1 MKRFA
6 KVLSCLLL
14 AAAVLLTAAAPAFAA
29 ESSITYLGKT
39 KGFQFQPGSTY
50 TDTDMFDSFKGVM
63 PGDSRTETVTVT
75 NKATDCDYIKLYL
88 RAQVHDEKDNPLS
101 PGVAQTGETVATMTE
116 FLQQLSMKVYNG
128 TQLIYSASP
137 DELGGLAENVL
148 LGTFR
153 KDESARMTVE
163 LEVPLTLDNRF
174 ANRTGEVDWV
184 FTAEAYDDPTPPN
197 PDYTYLTV
205 KKIWEDADNV
215 NRPKS
220 VTVNLL
226 KDGKFS
232 EKVVLN
238 AANQWTYTWSRLDT
252 DYDWTVEE
260 AKVPSGYTVSYKT
273 VGNITFITN
282 SNGQT
287 PDPEPGKPEDLTVV
301 KKWEG
306 DSKNLKKRPDSIKVT
321 LYDGDTAIES
331 VWLSEKNNWRHTWKN
346 LDSGGNWSVV
356 EAHIP
361 NGYTPTYS
369 EKNGVVTITNTA
381 ILIQTGQLNWPI
393 YLMGGL
399 GLAMLFVGL
408 VLMRKQRKDE
418 YA

>member
-1 MKRFA
+1 MKRFMR
-6 KVLSCLLL
+6 VLFCLTL
-14 AAAVLLTAAAPAFAA
+14 AAVVLAGSAASAFAA
-29 ESSITYLGKT
+29 ESSVTYLGRT
-39 KGFQFQPGSTY
+39 KGFQFQPGSSY
-50 TDTDMFDSFKGVM
+50 TDTDMFDNFKGVM
-63 PGDSRTETVTVT
+63 PGDTRTETITIT

-88 RAQVHDEKDNPLS
+88 RAEAHDEKDNPLS
-101 PGVAQTGETVATMTE
+101 PGVADTGETAATMTE
-116 FLQQLSMKVYNG
+116 FLAQLSMKVYNG

-137 DELGGLAENVL
+137 DELGGLNQNVL

-153 KDESARMTVE
+153 KEESAKLTVE
-163 LEVPLTLDNRF
+163 LEVPRSLDSRF
-174 ANRTGEVDWV
+174 AGRTGEVDWV

-197 PDYTYLTV
+197 PDYSYLTV
-205 KKIWEDADNV
+205 KKIWEDGGSK
-215 NRPKS
+215 NRPSS

-260 AKVPSGYTVSYKT
+260 AKVPSGYKVSYKT

-282 SNGQT
+282 SNGK
-287 PDPEPGKPEDLTVV
+287 EPQPGTPEDLTVV

-331 VWLSEKNNWRHTWKN
+331 VWLSESNNWRHTWSD
-346 LDSGGNWSVV
+346 LDGSGNWSVV

-361 NGYTPTYS
+361 SGYTPTYS

-393 YLMGGL
+393 FLLGGL
-399 GLAMLFVGL
+399 GAAMILVGL
-408 VLMRKQRKDE
+408 LLMRKQRKDD

>member
-1 MKRFA
+1 MKRFM
-6 KVLSCLLL
+6 KVLSCLAL
-14 AAAVLLTAAAPAFAA
+14 AAVILLTAAAPAFAA
-29 ESSITYLGKT
+29 ESSMTYLGRT
-39 KGFQFQPGSTY
+39 KGFRFQPGSTY
-50 TDTDMFDSFKGVM
+50 TDSDMFESFKGVM
-63 PGDSRTETVTVT
+63 PGDTRKEIITIANE
-75 NKATDCDYIKLYL
+75 ATDCDYIKLYM

-101 PGVAQTGETVATMTE
+101 PGVAETGETVATMTE
-116 FLQQLSMKVYNG
+116 FLAQLSMKVYNG

-137 DELGGLAENVL
+137 DELGGLAKNVL

-153 KDESARMTVE
+153 KEESARLTVE

-197 PDYTYLTV
+197 PNYTYLTV
-205 KKIWEDADNV
+205 KKIWEDGSSK
-215 NRPKS
+215 NRPDS

-226 KDGKFS
+226 RNNKFH

-252 DYDWTVEE
+252 DYDWSVEE
-260 AKVPSGYTVSYKT
+260 AKVPAGYEVSYKT

-282 SNGQT
+282 SNGEE
-287 PDPEPGKPEDLTVV
+287 PDPGKPEDLTVI

-331 VWLSEKNNWRHTWKN
+331 VWLSENNNWRHTWYD
-346 LDSGGNWSVV
+346 LDGSGNWSVV

-393 YLMGGL
+393 FLLGGL
-399 GLAMLFVGL
+399 GIGLILFGL
-408 VLMRKQRKDE
+408 LLMRKQRKDN